1 MADGEP
7 LRVVNDG
14 VIIAIRLQ
22 PGAGAD
28 RIDGVETAADG
39 APRLKVRVT
48 AAAEKGRANAALVGL
63 LARSAGVAKSA
74 CAVIAGEKQ
83 RNKKVLVRGAPDA
96 LAGRLRTWL
105 GDLSACGSRGR
116 RT

>member
-1 MADGEP
+1 MADGEL
-7 LRVVNDG
+7 LRAVDDG

-39 APRLKVRVT
+39 RPRLKVRVT
-48 AAAEKGRANAALVGL
+48 AVAEKGRANAALIRL

-74 CAVIAGEKQ
+74 CAVVAGEKQ
-83 RNKKVLVRGAPDA
+83 RNKQLLVRGAPDA
-96 LAGRLRTWL
+96 LAGRLRAWL
-105 GDLSACGSRGR
+105 GDLAARRPHGR
-116 RT
+116 RK